1 MGRDLEQEDYEVRNR
16 GPILYPNS
24 LSMGPSF
31 SFLGEYKLED
41 FDVRLESVTKRFG
54 DVIAVND
61 ITLNIKKGEFL
72 TLLGGSG
79 CGKTTT
85 LRMVAGFLIPDKG
98 EIFIGNQKVTK
109 TPPFK
114 RNTGMVF
121 QNYALFPHKTVFE
134 NVGFGLKL
142 RKFSKREIRE
152 RVNKILD
159 LVKLSDFG
167 GRYPNELSGGQKQRV
182 ALARAVTIEPDI
194 LLLDEPLGALDLK
207 LREELQLEVKR
218 IQRELMITTLYVT
231 HDQTEAL
238 SMSDRIAVMKDG
250 KILQLDSPYN
260 LYEHPHSKYVANFVG
275 KTNFIEAK
283 IVSLVD
289 NGKLFKVHRV
299 RESQTEFLVRRRTTD
314 TDIREG
320 DHAYLSFRPE
330 HVLLGFRGAVNRYK
344 GRIEKIRYSGNSTL
358 LFLDIGEESSIIM
371 ELQAGDV
378 LKGYSVDEEIEAT
391 FSPDRC
397 FLLRK

>member
-1 MGRDLEQEDYEVRNR
+1 
-16 GPILYPNS
+16 
-24 LSMGPSF
+24 
-31 SFLGEYKLED
+31 
-41 FDVRLESVTKRFG
+41 
-54 DVIAVND
+54 
-61 ITLNIKKGEFL
+61 
-72 TLLGGSG
+72 
-79 CGKTTT
+79 
-85 LRMVAGFLIPDKG
+85 
-98 EIFIGNQKVTK
+98 
-109 TPPFK
+109 
-114 RNTGMVF
+114 
-121 QNYALFPHKTVFE
+121 
-134 NVGFGLKL
+134 
-142 RKFSKREIRE
+142 
-152 RVNKILD
+152 
-159 LVKLSDFG
+159 
-167 GRYPNELSGGQKQRV
+167 
-182 ALARAVTIEPDI
+182 
-194 LLLDEPLGALDLK
+194 
-207 LREELQLEVKR
+207 
-218 IQRELMITTLYVT
+218 MITTLYVT

-289 NGKLFKVHRV
+289 NGKLFKVQRV